1 MKSSKKIFFT
11 GIIVIALGINFT
23 TVMADS
29 MGSIGTVFIAIGGL
43 LFIAAMVRKKDE
55 EKAKQNNS

>member
-11 GIIVIALGINFT
+11 SIIIIALGINFN

-43 LFIAAMVRKKDE
+43 LFIAAMARKKDE
-55 EKAKQNNS
+55 EKAKQDNS